1 MMMPKKKEA
10 EYILL
15 PQNRSEKMSKYYRDI
30 QTIKHALQHYI
41 KRPDAT
47 EKDLNREKNL
57 LERVEEE
64 VCNYKEW
71 KRIK

>member
-1 MMMPKKKEA
+1 
-10 EYILL
+10 
-15 PQNRSEKMSKYYRDI
+15 MSKYYRDI